1 MPLVLKPPT
10 SAVFIESEVG
20 GSYLC
25 STHASGVKFRRKW
38 LTHQRRV
45 KGTQRQRWTV
55 QLEFGDGDMGNP
67 HINPTAIPERGGG
80 ISFF

>member
-38 LTHQRRV
+38 LSHTKDV
-45 KGTQRQRWTV
+45 
-55 QLEFGDGDMGNP
+55 
-67 HINPTAIPERGGG
+67 
-80 ISFF
+80 